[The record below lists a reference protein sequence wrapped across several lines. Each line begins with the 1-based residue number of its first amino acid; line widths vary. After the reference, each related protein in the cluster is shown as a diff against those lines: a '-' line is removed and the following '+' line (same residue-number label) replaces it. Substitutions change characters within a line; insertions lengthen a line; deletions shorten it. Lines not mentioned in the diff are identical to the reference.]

1 MKKIIWLM
9 VTLLFCVSCTQSQID
24 PRFEEYQQIKAHL
37 ITKKSFDQDFDFQ
50 IRVIFNQM
58 DKGYRYDVLID
69 HAQVDMYDIQA
80 MAYAG
85 ESDKKMCPVIGL
97 FDDEPYHLKVGL
109 VDKENHFYKGIQLS
123 GECSSKK
130 SIKVYISYYQDE
142 QKSKKVIKYIE
153 VKE

>member
-24 PRFEEYQQIKAHL
+24 PRFEEYQQIKDHL
-37 ITKKSFDQDFDFQ
+37 ITKKSFDQNFDFQ

-109 VDKENHFYKGIQLS
+109 VDKENHFYKGIHYLENVLQKNQLKFIFLIIKMNKNL
-123 GECSSKK
+123 KK
-130 SIKVYISYYQDE
+130 SSSILR
-142 QKSKKVIKYIE
+142 
-153 VKE
+153 

>member
-85 ESDKKMCPVIGL
+85 ESDKKCA
-97 FDDEPYHLKVGL
+97 
-109 VDKENHFYKGIQLS
+109 Q
-123 GECSSKK
+123 
-130 SIKVYISYYQDE
+130 
-142 QKSKKVIKYIE
+142 
-153 VKE
+153 

>member
-24 PRFEEYQQIKAHL
+24 PRFEEYQQIKDHL

-97 FDDEPYHLKVGL
+97 